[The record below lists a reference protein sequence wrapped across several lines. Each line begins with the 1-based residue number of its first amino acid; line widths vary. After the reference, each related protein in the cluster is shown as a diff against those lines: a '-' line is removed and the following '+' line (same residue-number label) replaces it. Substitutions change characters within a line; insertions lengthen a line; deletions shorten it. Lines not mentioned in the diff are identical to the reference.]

1 MVRRVVYASGYARV
15 HARVF
20 ARVCISKR
28 WLTSTFMPSCVG
40 TMFSES
46 AVQEKEARRVTH
58 DEEEGEARDDRQCG
72 AKVVDVF
79 VREH

>member
-1 MVRRVVYASGYARV
+1 
-15 HARVF
+15 
-20 ARVCISKR
+20 
-28 WLTSTFMPSCVG
+28 
-40 TMFSES
+40 MFSES

-58 DEEEGEARDDRQCG
+58 HDEGGEARDDRQCG